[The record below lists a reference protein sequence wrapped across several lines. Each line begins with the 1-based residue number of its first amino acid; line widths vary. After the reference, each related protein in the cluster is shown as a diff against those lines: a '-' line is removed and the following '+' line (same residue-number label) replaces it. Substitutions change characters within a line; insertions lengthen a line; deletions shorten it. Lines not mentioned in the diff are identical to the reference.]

1 MIDEEKK
8 EDRRNKVNEYI
19 EQMVTKYIKLSKI
32 VIQAKTK
39 TGYRSIKNIRI
50 VAIRKESSFY
60 MFPCYFF
67 EMQIGIS
74 SNIWFVVKMP

>member
-32 VIQAKTK
+32 VIQTK
-39 TGYRSIKNIRI
+39 TETCCDQKR
-50 VAIRKESSFY
+50 A
-60 MFPCYFF
+60 
-67 EMQIGIS
+67 
-74 SNIWFVVKMP
+74 FVLHVPMLFL